1 VAFIKSPLLTL
12 VASASLP
19 FILLIFGA
27 LIPPFVRIHKVTE
40 KYHEDASAMAFE
52 MFSSIRIIVAFGA
65 EAKLAKQ
72 HEDMLDKAAKN
83 EKKATPLM
91 GLMMSPMMVG
101 QYGTFAI
108 AFWFGIKRYSEGK
121 EDNVGT
127 ITVVLFS
134 VMMAV
139 MNISRVVS
147 PIIAIAK
154 ASSAATELFV
164 TIDAPV
170 PNTAGL
176 KDLDMTADADIT
188 FQNVAFS
195 YPSRPDVPI
204 LKGLDLVFEAGKVTA
219 IVGPSG
225 SGKHHNPTFNSRMCT
240 DVLFFFRKVYYCR
253 LGATM
258 VRSPRYDNLSRA

>member
-1 VAFIKSPLLTL
+1 MLFQSLTLVIGAYVVAFIKSPLLTL

-19 FILLIFGA
+19 FILVVYGA
-27 LIPPFVRIHKVTE
+27 LFPPFMRIHKITE
-40 KYHEDASAMAFE
+40 KHHDDASAMAFE

-65 EAKLAKQ
+65 EAKLARQ

-83 EKKATPLM
+83 ERKAAPLM

-121 EDNVGT
+121 EANVGT

-134 VMMAV
+134 VMMAL
-139 MNISRVVS
+139 MNINRVVS
-147 PIIAIAK
+147 PMIAITK
-154 ASSAATELFV
+154 AATAATVLFV

-176 KDLDMTADADIT
+176 KEPDITADADIT
-188 FQNVAFS
+188 LDNVCFS
-195 YPSRPDVPI
+195 YPSRPDVQI
-204 LKGLDLVFEAGKVTA
+204 LKGLDLAFEAGKVTA

-225 SGKHHNPTFNSRMCT
+225 SGKHHDSVFGTLLTCYRI
-240 DVLFFFRKVYYCR
+240 LQ
-253 LGATM
+253 G
-258 VRSPRYDNLSRA
+258 NLPL